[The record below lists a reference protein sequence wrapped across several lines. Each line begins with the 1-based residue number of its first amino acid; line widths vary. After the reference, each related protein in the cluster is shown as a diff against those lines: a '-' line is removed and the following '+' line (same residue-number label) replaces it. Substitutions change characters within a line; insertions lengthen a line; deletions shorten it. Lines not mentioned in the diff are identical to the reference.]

1 MDFRAYGKK
10 AAKKVKSGLDN
21 AGGGDLLG
29 ELDEGN
35 MGVIDNPTTGAAA
48 TKTDLPVDRDDD
60 DDMPDRDDMVESM
73 EADMQ
78 HARNR
83 RKGDDDMAML
93 DDDLDDLM

>member
-10 AAKKVKSGLDN
+10 AAKKVKSGLEDM
-21 AGGGDLLG
+21 GDGDVLG

-35 MGVIDNPTTGAAA
+35 LDVIDNPTTGTAA
-48 TKTDLPVDRDDD
+48 KKEDVPV
-60 DDMPDRDDMVESM
+60 DRDDMVESM

-83 RKGDDDMAML
+83 RKKDDDDMSML
-93 DDDLDDLM
+93 DDDLDDLL